1 MAPCRRF
8 CCNGVSLSPQSTGWK
23 VKKKS
28 TPDFPV
34 LVDICVLLLDVCW
47 QLVHFFTPFSWS
59 NMSGEFQWIADD
71 LIILDLKVKMWL
83 DDRCPFRWSIIRS
96 TLLLYSYH
104 GSIILEELNIC
115 PNLKKI
121 YDPWRRKIVKI
132 QGPKTDHKV
141 SGISCSIVSQN
152 CSIKIEEN
160 PMVF

>member
-1 MAPCRRF
+1 MDVLNFPCF
-8 CCNGVSLSPQSTGWK
+8 SGEIPKISHSHAQWHLAEDSVVTEYHYLHSPQAERS
-23 VKKKS
+23 KKAS

-71 LIILDLKVKMWL
+71 LIILDLKVKMWF

-104 GSIILEELNIC
+104 GISWTYHLRGVEHMSKSQKDLWSTEAKDRQNTRA
-115 PNLKKI
+115 I
-121 YDPWRRKIVKI
+121 YWP
-132 QGPKTDHKV
+132 
-141 SGISCSIVSQN
+141 
-152 CSIKIEEN
+152 
-160 PMVF
+160 

>member
-1 MAPCRRF
+1 MDVLSFPCF
-8 CCNGVSLSPQSTGWK
+8 SGEIPKISHSHAQWHLAEDSVVTGYHYLHSPQAERS
-23 VKKKS
+23 KKTS

-104 GSIILEELNIC
+104 GSIILEELNIY
-115 PNLKKI
+115 I
-121 YDPWRRKIVKI
+121 YMSK
-132 QGPKTDHKV
+132 
-141 SGISCSIVSQN
+141 SQKDLWSMKEKDRQN
-152 CSIKIEEN
+152 TRAKN
-160 PMVF
+160 WP